1 MSIRDYGLQHWA
13 TVCST
18 WIWMAWNN
26 CGRSPST
33 PMGRRVPSTLQG
45 NCMVSRMCLVALLLL
60 AKKVAFILEQPSSS
74 LMFKH
79 ARLLAEPFC
88 RFYLYPSW
96 MAAFGGSSPKRTL
109 FLVDQP
115 YIGSKLSRQITR
127 SEFVSSDDK
136 TCTIVPADAVNVKKR
151 VYSTT
156 KLKQSQRYPQA
167 YGKTVSSAYRSWR
180 SIQPECQS
188 DSSDS
193 DYEMSVP
200 DKWPDAQLRHLAGKL
215 QARLA
220 VSPSGHL

>member
-1 MSIRDYGLQHWA
+1 
-13 TVCST
+13 
-18 WIWMAWNN
+18 
-26 CGRSPST
+26 
-33 PMGRRVPSTLQG
+33 
-45 NCMVSRMCLVALLLL
+45 
-60 AKKVAFILEQPSSS
+60 
-74 LMFKH
+74 
-79 ARLLAEPFC
+79 
-88 RFYLYPSW
+88 

-115 YIGSKLSRQITR
+115 YIGSKFSRQITR

-167 YGKTVSSAYRSWR
+167 YGKAVSSAYRSWR

-193 DYEMSVP
+193 DYEMSAP